1 MEAREGFRIFKGC
14 KKGYKKLVMKTNQE
28 LMQLENL
35 IINHPK
41 MIEKL
46 NLISERKGKETGQ
59 RFSTEIEELII
70 KILKENLQ
78 NRISSPLEPRA
89 MYDVKIDNDIFNV
102 KFGMEKMGSPNV
114 VSVER
119 LMEKVGLGE
128 INSYYLIKIKYLN
141 NNFNI
146 KIFDILDYLDYIP
159 FATDKQAKIEES
171 KFYKNYTL
179 ILDEDKLDLIEKKRI
194 LMNKYQNMYIRRAK
208 KDIKNQNKTL
218 NLFN

>member
-1 MEAREGFRIFKGC
+1 
-14 KKGYKKLVMKTNQE
+14 MKTNKE
-28 LMQLENL
+28 LRKLEEL
-35 IINHPK
+35 IINNPK
-41 MIEKL
+41 MVEKL
-46 NLISERKGKETGQ
+46 NLICERKGKETGQ

-70 KILKENLQ
+70 KILKENLGD
-78 NRISSPLEPRA
+78 RVSSPSESRA

-102 KFGMEKMGSPNV
+102 KFGMDKMGSPNV

-119 LMEKVGLGE
+119 LMNEIGNNH
-128 INSYYLIKIKYLN
+128 INSYYLIKVKYIDNTFSL
-141 NNFNI
+141 

-171 KFYKNYTL
+171 KFYKNYL
-179 ILDEDKLDLIEKKRI
+179 PILDKDKLDFTEKKRI
-194 LMNKYQNMYIRRAK
+194 LLEKYQDMYNRRTK

>member
-1 MEAREGFRIFKGC
+1 MRSNKELRE
-14 KKGYKKLVMKTNQE
+14 
-28 LMQLENL
+28 LESL

-41 MIEKL
+41 MVEKL
-46 NLISERKGKETGQ
+46 NLISKRKGKETGQ

-70 KILKENLQ
+70 KILKENLP
-78 NRISSPLEPRA
+78 NRISSPLESRA

>member
-1 MEAREGFRIFKGC
+1 
-14 KKGYKKLVMKTNQE
+14 
-28 LMQLENL
+28 
-35 IINHPK
+35 
-41 MIEKL
+41 
-46 NLISERKGKETGQ
+46 
-59 RFSTEIEELII
+59 
-70 KILKENLQ
+70 
-78 NRISSPLEPRA
+78 

>member
-1 MEAREGFRIFKGC
+1 
-14 KKGYKKLVMKTNQE
+14 
-28 LMQLENL
+28 
-35 IINHPK
+35 
-41 MIEKL
+41 
-46 NLISERKGKETGQ
+46 
-59 RFSTEIEELII
+59 
-70 KILKENLQ
+70 
-78 NRISSPLEPRA
+78 
-89 MYDVKIDNDIFNV
+89 
-102 KFGMEKMGSPNV
+102 MEKMGSPNV